1 MKNTACTFIQY
12 LENNAI
18 PGHKKVIG
26 FTIENEINV
35 LQFCKMPTITEWMA
49 ITEVWQNTF
58 KMSLNNINLQF
69 LR

>member
-35 LQFCKMPTITEWMA
+35 LQLCQMPTISEWME

-58 KMSLNNINLQF
+58 KMNLSSINLQF
-69 LR
+69 FR